1 MTDIFGETSSE
12 LVQLGLV
19 DAVNSDDFA
28 KKLSGLEECWNDLE
42 KCGERVLPGEV
53 ITTELYN
60 WFVCEKSDVMRNC
73 MIQNVRVAAQLG
85 DPPEKFYTNASE
97 LMNNMLKL
105 KTDRKMQSLTEFV
118 SHVYDLL

>member
-19 DAVNSDDFA
+19 DAVNSNDFA

-42 KCGERVLPGEV
+42 KCGKRVLPGEV

-60 WFVCEKSDVMRNC
+60 WFVYEKSDVMRNC
-73 MIQNVRVAAQLG
+73 MIQNVRVAA
-85 DPPEKFYTNASE
+85 
-97 LMNNMLKL
+97 
-105 KTDRKMQSLTEFV
+105 
-118 SHVYDLL
+118 